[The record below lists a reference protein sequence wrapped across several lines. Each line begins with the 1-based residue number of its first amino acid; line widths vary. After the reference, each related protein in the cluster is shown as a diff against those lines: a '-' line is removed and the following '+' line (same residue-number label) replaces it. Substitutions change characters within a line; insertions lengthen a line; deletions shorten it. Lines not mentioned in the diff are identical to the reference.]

1 MGFRASFFYLYFE
14 MELLPPSV
22 SELENCGLVESS
34 TELVVIVA
42 GYIAKKVVKSLYL
55 IRLQKILNF

>member
-34 TELVVIVA
+34 TELVVVVA
-42 GYIAKKVVKSLYL
+42 GYIAKKVVKRLYL
-55 IRLQKILNF
+55 LRLQKILNF